1 MSQSF
6 PASLWEFLNRF
17 TVSEHGIPQGTRRHG
32 GCQRDWWRVL
42 RFIMN
47 LHRFQYGMGAGGEA
61 GGWDTAPICSSDMA
75 YIRNSISGVRLRA
88 GCEDAGRAMMRPM
101 ARHSRGEIT
110 SRERGVFFNNAD
122 VLPYRSSRVL
132 IINPFS
138 SLLVTLIWMRFIFA
152 TTFLMDVSHLLIY
165 TRWSLS
171 RSHHAAILHWC
182 FLIPRVLRELL
193 RTPQTTAA
201 ICGIIGWK

>member
-1 MSQSF
+1 
-6 PASLWEFLNRF
+6 
-17 TVSEHGIPQGTRRHG
+17 
-32 GCQRDWWRVL
+32 
-42 RFIMN
+42 
-47 LHRFQYGMGAGGEA
+47 MGAGGEA

-101 ARHSRGEIT
+101 ARHSGEEGKIT

-138 SLLVTLIWMRFIFA
+138 SLLVKLIWMRFIFA

-182 FLIPRVLRELL
+182 FLIPRVLRELV

-201 ICGIIGWK
+201 ICGIIGWKWNPCGVFHILWNFVVLFMNWGAVIKRKNKKAWCADTKCDTWMLRARQTLR